1 MGDSAKVQKY
11 KEKGESLPISFFIK
25 TAPSPEAGKGA
36 VLGPFL
42 QKQA

>member
-1 MGDSAKVQKY
+1 MVDSAKVQKY
-11 KEKGESLPISFFIK
+11 TEKGEYRSFSFFIK
-25 TAPSPEAGKGA
+25 TAPSPEAGEGA